1 MTSPTYLD
9 TFLDMVRYRATID
22 HDPGTLR
29 LRSFEGVPLDPPVE
43 LAIDEAS
50 LERYVTVAGRD
61 AQDAFGA
68 STPPDRAALQLLSVH
83 VMESVLTRKP
93 GNRTLVLG
101 PDGLDWER

>member
-9 TFLDMVRYRATID
+9 MFLDMVRYRATID
-22 HDPGTLR
+22 HGPGTLR
-29 LRSFEGVPLDPPVE
+29 LLYYEGKPLDPPVE

-50 LERYVTVAGRD
+50 LERYVTEAGRD
-61 AQDAFGA
+61 AQGAFGT

-101 PDGLDWER
+101 PDGLGWER